1 MHFPQNNHTHYPV
14 ISMKSW
20 SQWFFLSKLQGSS
33 DSDESVLLR
42 QALSSHDNSA
52 STSSNNNLNRDEPD
66 QVSTCP
72 APVPKL
78 SGSDN
83 STSSGMGGVN
93 PNFLCLLRP
102 FRTAVPPGFFFQTT
116 FFYMVCHL
124 NGAAGCQL
132 HLKKKSVPI
141 SKAKESGIYSKQPAF
156 ANQPLIRNQA
166 TDSNVMVPYL
176 AYSYFHANYSNDPKF
191 WIWKSLLGWWCVCY
205 ISLSNTCCENLHYL

>member
-1 MHFPQNNHTHYPV
+1 M
-14 ISMKSW
+14 
-20 SQWFFLSKLQGSS
+20 FFFSKLQDSS
-33 DSDESVLLR
+33 DTIQSVLLR

-52 STSSNNNLNRDEPD
+52 GTDSNNNLNRDEPD

-132 HLKKKSVPI
+132 HLKKNQYLFLKLKKV
-141 SKAKESGIYSKQPAF
+141 ESTQNNLLLQINHSSE
-156 ANQPLIRNQA
+156 IRQV
-166 TDSNVMVPYL
+166 T
-176 AYSYFHANYSNDPKF
+176 
-191 WIWKSLLGWWCVCY
+191 
-205 ISLSNTCCENLHYL
+205 